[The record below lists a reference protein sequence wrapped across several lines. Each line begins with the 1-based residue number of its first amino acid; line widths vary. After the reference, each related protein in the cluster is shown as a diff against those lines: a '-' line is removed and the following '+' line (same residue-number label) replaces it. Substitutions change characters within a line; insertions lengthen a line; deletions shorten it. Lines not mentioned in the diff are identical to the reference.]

1 MADALVRHP
10 LLHGGDG
17 VLHGHAVQEAGVHHD
32 AGVVLECKGFLR
44 NIAALHDFNDR
55 QAELRG
61 KLPVALVVARNAHN
75 SAGAI
80 AHKNVVRDKDGNLFL
95 RRGVNGTDAFQPHA
109 GLVLVELAALKIGL
123 VRGFLAVGR
132 HGVPVR
138 ELVFPC
144 VEDRVLRREDHI
156 RHAEERIAAG
166 GVNGERVAER
176 RTKGE
181 LRALAAADPVALL
194 GLYAGDEVHIVQI
207 VDQAVGVFCDG
218 EHPLALLAADDR
230 AAAALAHAVH
240 NFLVRKHALAACA
253 PVDRHGGLVRKTL
266 FIHPQED
273 PLRPLVI
280 LRVGRIHD
288 TIPVERVAEHVE
300 LLFKVGNVLL
310 CYNGRMHMVL
320 DGIVLRRQAEGVI
333 ADGEKNVVA
342 LHPLAAADDIHRRE
356 RTRMADMQSLSG
368 RIRELD
374 QAVKLRLVRAGDGA
388 AALMLDPVFL
398 PFLFNFCVIVLHD
411 GMFPALSFI

>member
-1 MADALVRHP
+1 M
-10 LLHGGDG
+10 
-17 VLHGHAVQEAGVHHD
+17 
-32 AGVVLECKGFLR
+32 
-44 NIAALHDFNDR
+44 
-55 QAELRG
+55 
-61 KLPVALVVARNAHN
+61 
-75 SAGAI
+75 
-80 AHKNVVRDKDGNLFL
+80 
-95 RRGVNGTDAFQPHA
+95 
-109 GLVLVELAALKIGL
+109 
-123 VRGFLAVGR
+123 
-132 HGVPVR
+132 
-138 ELVFPC
+138 
-144 VEDRVLRREDHI
+144 LRREDHI

-176 RTKGE
+176 RTEGE
-181 LRALAAADPVALL
+181 LRTLAAADPVALL
-194 GLYAGDEVHIVQI
+194 GLYAGDKVHIVQI

-240 NFLVRKHALAACA
+240 NFLVRKHALAACT

-266 FIHPQED
+266 FIHSQED

-288 TIPVERVAEHVE
+288 TVPVERVAKHVE

-310 CYNGRMHMVL
+310 CHNGRMHMVL

-333 ADGEKNVVA
+333 TDGEKNVVA

-411 GMFPALSFI
+411 GMSPALSFI